1 MLRQSFFFERHP
13 MKKLLRYFLNG
24 LLIMAPI
31 ILTVWIVVAVID
43 WLDTLFD
50 LGIPGL
56 GILLMM
62 ALLTLVGFIGSSF
75 FVRPFFIIMERMF
88 EQVPLVSIIYS
99 SIKDLFDAFVGDNQK
114 FNKPVLVKMAE
125 DSENMK
131 LGFVTQDTLDGINIE
146 DKVAVYFPHSYNFS
160 GELFIIPARNVTYL
174 DLPSSEV
181 MKFIVSGG
189 VSRL

>member
-1 MLRQSFFFERHP
+1 MKRFF
-13 MKKLLRYFLNG
+13 RYFLNG

-31 ILTVWIVVAVID
+31 ILTVWIVVGIID
-43 WLDTLFD
+43 WLDSLLD

-56 GILLMM
+56 GILLMIL
-62 ALLTLVGFIGSSF
+62 LLTVVGYIGSSF
-75 FVRPFFIIMERMF
+75 LVKPFIVVVERMLNRL
-88 EQVPLVSIIYS
+88 PLVSIIYS

-125 DSENMK
+125 DSDNCK
-131 LGFVTQDTLDGINIE
+131 LGFVTQEALTSINVT

-160 GELFIIPARNVTYL
+160 GELFIIPARNVTYI

-189 VSRL
+189 VSNL

>member
-1 MLRQSFFFERHP
+1 
-13 MKKLLRYFLNG
+13 MKRLFRYFLNG

-31 ILTVWIVVAVID
+31 TITIWIVVAVID
-43 WLDTLFD
+43 WLDSLFA

-56 GILLMM
+56 GILLMVL
-62 ALLTLVGFIGSSF
+62 LLTLVGFIGSSF
-75 FVRPFFIIMERMF
+75 FVKPFFIIMERMLTK
-88 EQVPLVSIIYS
+88 VPLVSIIYT

-125 DSENMK
+125 DSDNLK
-131 LGFVTQDTLDGINIE
+131 LGFVTQDALTSIMIE
-146 DKVAVYFPHSYNFS
+146 DRVAVYFPHSYNFS
-160 GELFIIPARNVTYL
+160 GELFLIPARNVTYL

-189 VSRL
+189 VSKL